1 MRGGGITGGNPAL
14 NLVAGA
20 VSEQNPDGGV
30 GLIFALKGP
39 RNAALYL
46 SYDPVILACPDPLG
60 KRRRHSD
67 SGGVEVEGSPFSHS
81 FPL

>member
-1 MRGGGITGGNPAL
+1 MRGGGISEGNPAL
-14 NLVAGA
+14 NRVAGA

-46 SYDPVILACPDPLG
+46 RYDPVIP
-60 KRRRHSD
+60 
-67 SGGVEVEGSPFSHS
+67 SGDAVAIAKASKSKNLPE
-81 FPL
+81 